1 MAPNS
6 ETTDV
11 KSWHPSGAVHIHLF
25 FPLWMTECK
34 NECYSVSLQTLNFV
48 HADIPLLLSW
58 TALSA
63 NLFSHFHRWDCSTT
77 FLPNCIFLPSAFCHG
92 VPLSPLHFYF
102 HPPHFLSLTE
112 TWISVMMEFSYQ
124 LSPTEATLLSCS
136 WAEKREYPSWMPPI
150 THNSSITFFSEVYH
164 SLMPASLHP
173 FHQISHLR
181 ANFPLPWWFQICFR
195 ECQHP
200 PLFWYSH

>member
-11 KSWHPSGAVHIHLF
+11 KSWHESGAVHIHLF

-102 HPPHFLSLTE
+102 HPPPFPQFNWNLDFCHDGILLPTFSNRSHSSFLLMGWEEGIPFLNAANYTQQFHYLLFWSLPFTYA
-112 TWISVMMEFSYQ
+112 S
-124 LSPTEATLLSCS
+124 LSP
-136 WAEKREYPSWMPPI
+136 PFPPD
-150 THNSSITFFSEVYH
+150 FS
-164 SLMPASLHP
+164 P
-173 FHQISHLR
+173 
-181 ANFPLPWWFQICFR
+181 
-195 ECQHP
+195 
-200 PLFWYSH
+200 